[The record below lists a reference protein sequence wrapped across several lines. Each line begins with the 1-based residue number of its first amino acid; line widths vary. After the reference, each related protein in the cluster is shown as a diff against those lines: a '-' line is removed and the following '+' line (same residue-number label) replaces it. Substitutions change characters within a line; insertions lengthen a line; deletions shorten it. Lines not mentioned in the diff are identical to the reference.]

1 MERRETCG
9 RVIGAG
15 CVAKER
21 IKTVGSVFGAGCVFI
36 ERASTDRRVVVTGC
50 VFIERSIT
58 VGRVEVADG
67 GVNERFP
74 TDCRVAGAHAVAGCE
89 RVEGVITLSRVAA
102 GIASVRR
109 WENRSRC
116 GWKRKAGADEQDE
129 KAPAYNADW

>member
-1 MERRETCG
+1 MITVG
-9 RVIGAG
+9 RVVVAG
-15 CVAKER
+15 CV
-21 IKTVGSVFGAGCVFI
+21 VI
-36 ERASTDRRVVVTGC
+36 ERVSTDRRVVVTGC

-116 GWKRKAGADEQDE
+116 GRKRKAGEDERHEKETAYTPDWQDTR
-129 KAPAYNADW
+129 